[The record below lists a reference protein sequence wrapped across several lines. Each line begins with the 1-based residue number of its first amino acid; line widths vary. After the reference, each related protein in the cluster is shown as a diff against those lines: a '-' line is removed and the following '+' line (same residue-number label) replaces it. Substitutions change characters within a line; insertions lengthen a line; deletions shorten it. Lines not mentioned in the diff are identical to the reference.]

1 MVDHDET
8 RSSSHFPN
16 SVGASCFAGE
26 NLSTST
32 QSHDYASNK
41 VETVGQFE
49 TNLVQKTAND
59 NVQSNMAIQDST
71 KEHIC
76 QVFLPESNNDFES
89 EVETDSDYNPWEI
102 QVIKCIAW

>member
-41 VETVGQFE
+41 VETVGQLE
-49 TNLVQKTAND
+49 
-59 NVQSNMAIQDST
+59 SNMAIQDST
-71 KEHIC
+71 KEHIS

-89 EVETDSDYNPWEI
+89 EVETDYDYNPWENSGN
-102 QVIKCIAW
+102 